1 MCDFLEERPTGADR
15 NTEKRAEESME
26 FNGNSLQFFFV
37 SRFHPRG
44 FTGFYLIGVHMI
56 SRGLVMRIS
65 VLCVIFWKTA
75 PQV

>member
-56 SRGLVMRIS
+56 
-65 VLCVIFWKTA
+65 
-75 PQV
+75 